1 MNLVPWFPEIAVLAG
16 AVALIPALLALRAAS
31 SRPVPE
37 TYIEPLALAV
47 VAVALLDG
55 LMSARTGAS
64 FALGTAA
71 ALAIQWVGDFG
82 VDARRMGLF
91 ASGAVL
97 LGFGLVFELFGSS
110 AGIDDGGWHLFGQ
123 LIASFALGSALIT
136 ALRPAPSGVPDAQDA
151 ATFGAAGALVIASAT
166 PLVANRVDGVALPM
180 LVLVA
185 GLIPLLAAFTGKLS
199 GGVGTAVS
207 AVMVALVTVAIATGL
222 DPVSLTRDESPVA
235 SWGPAAAMLVG
246 IALGVAA
253 IVVKDKRWALAVLA
267 LSLVPFHLLGPY
279 GTALGGLAALA
290 GTGLLHRP
298 SVATTFLAVIALL
311 AASHSGS
318 PLVTPSHARG
328 WVAAVIAVVL
338 VGAIGILGKGP
349 RLALLRMAILLWVVV
364 GPRLY

>member
-16 AVALIPALLALRAAS
+16 AVALIPALLALRTAS

-37 TYIEPLALAV
+37 TYIEPLALSV

-55 LMSARTGAS
+55 LLSARTGAS
-64 FALGTAA
+64 FAVGTAA

-82 VDARRMGLF
+82 VDSRRVGLF

-97 LGFGLVFELFGSS
+97 LALGLVFELFGSS
-110 AGIDDGGWHLFGQ
+110 AGMDDGGWHLFGQ
-123 LIASFALGSALIT
+123 LIAAFALGSSLIT
-136 ALRPAPSGVPDAQDA
+136 TLRPASVVPDAQDA
-151 ATFGAAGALVIASAT
+151 ATFGVAGALVIASAT
-166 PLVANRVDGVALPM
+166 PLVANRVDGVALPV

-185 GLIPLLAAFTGKLS
+185 GLIPLLVAFTGRLS

-207 AVMVALVTVAIATGL
+207 ALIVAGVTVAIATGL
-222 DPVSLTRDESPVA
+222 DPVSLTRDENPVA
-235 SWGPAAAMLVG
+235 SWGPAAALLVG
-246 IALGVAA
+246 IALGVLA
-253 IVVKDKRWALAVLA
+253 VVIKDKRWALAVLA

-298 SVATTFLAVIALL
+298 SVATTFLTVIALL

-318 PLVTPSHARG
+318 PLATPSHVRG
-328 WVAAVIAVVL
+328 WITAVIGLLVL
-338 VGAIGILGKGP
+338 GGIGVLGKGP
-349 RLALLRMAILLWVVV
+349 RLALLRMSILLWIVV